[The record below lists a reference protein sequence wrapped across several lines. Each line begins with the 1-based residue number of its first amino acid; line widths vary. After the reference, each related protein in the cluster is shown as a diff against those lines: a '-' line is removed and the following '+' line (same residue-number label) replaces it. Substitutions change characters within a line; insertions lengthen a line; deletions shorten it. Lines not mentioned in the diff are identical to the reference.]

1 MLSICFK
8 DGLAAAKEG
17 RAGAIVWNG
26 PMNAPIQKH
35 ESPAASFLAGQAMP
49 RCIGWVFVGPMPG
62 AMLDLGFGRS

>member
-1 MLSICFK
+1 MLSIYFK
-8 DGLAAAKEG
+8 DRSAAVKES

-26 PMNAPIQKH
+26 RMNAPVQKP